1 MQHKNAIFLIAISLP
16 LALIH
21 CTSDDKP
28 TKSPAPIADPVAG
41 LVINE
46 FMADNDNI
54 NADPDLGEFAD
65 WIEIH
70 NTSDKVADMSGM
82 YLTDD
87 LTEPTKW
94 QIPAGTTI
102 AAGGFRIFW
111 ADDADMSADALHS
124 NFRLGAGGEQ
134 IGLYQRDGATP
145 ADTLSYGEQQTDVS
159 YGRLPDGSDIWQT
172 FAVPTPGTSN
182 N

>member
-1 MQHKNAIFLIAISLP
+1 MHKNTIYALVAGLP
-16 LALIH
+16 LLLIH

-28 TKSPAPIADPVAG
+28 TQPVVPAGESVAG

-70 NTSDKVADMSGM
+70 NTGSEAVDMGGM

-87 LTEPTKW
+87 LEEPGKW
-94 QIPAGTTI
+94 QVPDGISI

-111 ADDADMSADALHS
+111 ADDEDMVAEAVHT
-124 NFRLGAGGEQ
+124 NFRLGASGEQ
-134 IGLYQRDGATP
+134 VGLYQRDGATP

-159 YGRLPDGSDIWQT
+159 YGRLPDGSDMWET
-172 FAVPTPGTSN
+172 FTAPTPGASN